1 MGGTALRGRVW
12 KFGDNISGDDGII
25 EFSIIREGFG
35 KAFDEGALRAM
46 CFRRLRP
53 EFPTE
58 VRPGDIVVGGRNF
71 GHHNHVEV
79 SVAMKASGI
88 TVVVVESCESG
99 IIRRALNVGL
109 PVMICP
115 GITDAVAD
123 GEVLEADPATG
134 AIRTASGQHLQS
146 RPFSPRMVE
155 IWQAGGSIPLL
166 QREFAERRARE
177 SQEMDAR

>member
-1 MGGTALRGRVW
+1 MDETLLRGRVW

-35 KAFDEGALRAM
+35 KAFDEAALRAM

-53 EFPTE
+53 EFPE
-58 VRPGDIVVGGRNF
+58 QVRPGDIVVGGRNF

-79 SVAMKASGI
+79 SVAIKASGI
-88 TVVVVESCESG
+88 AAVVVESCESG

-109 PVMICP
+109 PVMTCP
-115 GITDAVAD
+115 GITAAVED
-123 GEVLEADPATG
+123 GDVLEADPATG
-134 AIRTASGQHLQS
+134 LIRAADGRVLPS

-155 IWQAGGSIPLL
+155 IWRAGGSIPLL
-166 QREFAERRARE
+166 QREFAERRAAAA
-177 SQEMDAR
+177 AR

>member
-1 MGGTALRGRVW
+1 MSDTMLEGRIW

-35 KAFDEGALRAM
+35 KAFDEAALRAM

-53 EFPTE
+53 EFPAE

-79 SVAMKASGI
+79 SVAIRASGI
-88 TVVVVESCESG
+88 AAVVVESCESG

-109 PVMICP
+109 PIMTCP
-115 GITDAVAD
+115 GIAAAVED
-123 GEVLEADPATG
+123 GQLLQADPATG
-134 AIRTASGQHLQS
+134 DIRTAGGQTLRA
-146 RPFSPRMVE
+146 RPFSPRMVQ
-155 IWQAGGSIPLL
+155 IWRAGGTIPLL
-166 QREFAERRARE
+166 QREFAARRAQAATE
-177 SQEMDAR
+177 GAGL

>member
-1 MGGTALRGRVW
+1 MGGTSLRGRVW
-12 KFGDNISGDDGII
+12 KFGDNVSGDDGII

-35 KAFDEGALRAM
+35 KAFDEAALRAM

-53 EFPTE
+53 EFPSE

-79 SVAMKASGI
+79 SVAIKASGI
-88 TVVVVESCESG
+88 AAVVVESCESG

-109 PVMICP
+109 PIMTCP
-115 GITDAVAD
+115 GIAAAVAD

-134 AIRTASGQHLQS
+134 AIRTASGQALRS

-166 QREFAERRARE
+166 EREFAERRAKN
-177 SQEMDAR
+177 SQGMDAR